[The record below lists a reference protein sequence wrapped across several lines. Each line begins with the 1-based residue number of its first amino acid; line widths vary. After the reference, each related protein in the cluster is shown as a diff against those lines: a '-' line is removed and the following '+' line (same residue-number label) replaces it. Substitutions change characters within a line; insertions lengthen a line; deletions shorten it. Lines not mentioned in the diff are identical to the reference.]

1 MIQEEKISLL
11 SQLIST
17 MKESIDSLE
26 SAIESKDQK
35 EILGARDQIIKIN
48 QEIKE
53 NLKKLK
59 S

>member
-1 MIQEEKISLL
+1 MIQEEKILFL

-26 SAIESKDQK
+26 NAIDSKDQR
-35 EILGARDQIIKIN
+35 EIIWARSQIIKIN

-59 S
+59 D

>member
-35 EILGARDQIIKIN
+35 EILGARGQIIKIN

>member
-1 MIQEEKISLL
+1 MIQEEKILFL

-26 SAIESKDQK
+26 NAIDSKDQK
-35 EILGARDQIIKIN
+35 DILRARSQIIKIN